1 MIVVFG
7 WKNLS
12 TCSDTFEFYV
22 PCLKVCFP
30 ISFRV
35 VSFYRLFRCLA
46 QQIGEKQGKNY
57 TVGEQNQKEVQ
68 TDHLGGQTRPELTK
82 QSALNKKYN
91 ILQTNTIVNFYSTI
105 FRPTTWSSQIF
116 GSEILTPRWWW
127 ALGTH
132 STRAAL
138 WRRRP
143 VSCGLLRVSKT
154 EKTWEKLEDV
164 WKQTE
169 DLQKSW
175 KNDVFFLEI
184 TKQVKFGAWCWLL
197 KVAFG
202 LEYLHGKGQWF

>member
-46 QQIGEKQGKNY
+46 QQIGEKQCKNY

-82 QSALNKKYN
+82 QSALTK
-91 ILQTNTIVNFYSTI
+91 NTTF
-105 FRPTTWSSQIF
+105 
-116 GSEILTPRWWW
+116 
-127 ALGTH
+127 
-132 STRAAL
+132 
-138 WRRRP
+138 
-143 VSCGLLRVSKT
+143 C
-154 EKTWEKLEDV
+154 
-164 WKQTE
+164 KQTP
-169 DLQKSW
+169 LSTSTPPFFVQQLGVRKFLVPKS
-175 KNDVFFLEI
+175 
-184 TKQVKFGAWCWLL
+184 
-197 KVAFG
+197 
-202 LEYLHGKGQWF
+202 